1 MTPFTDLAQAIAWVF
16 DLQKFGIKFGLSST
30 LDLLARLGIPYQQG
44 RYLHIA
50 GTNGKGSVGAMLSAV
65 LTRAG
70 YPVGLFT
77 SPHLVDFRERFRLK
91 DQEISAARVLS
102 LINQVRLVTD
112 EREPPTFFEF
122 VTAMALLYYYQE
134 QADPIILETGLGGR
148 LDATNIVPPWVTVIT
163 NIDHDHHEHLGRD
176 LLQIAA
182 EKAGIIKPAAP
193 LVTYATQKSVLELF
207 RRRCQELAAPLY
219 QGGVDFKTRG
229 RGGGWFDYHGLG
241 HDFKGLR
248 LNLRGRHQY
257 RNAALALAVL
267 EILARQGLDLS
278 ETAIREGL
286 PKTYWPGRLEQVAQD
301 SRVILDG
308 AHNPAAAQSL
318 AQALKRSRGNSR
330 LILVLGVMADKD
342 VDGILARLLPLAQ
355 LVIFTQPRYFRAAAT
370 ADLLRRAEAYGLP
383 ALSVPVVADAIQ
395 QAQSLAGPHDRI
407 LISGSLF
414 TVGEA
419 KQYFDPA
426 ASVTAQPVRG

>member
-30 LDLLARLGIPYQQG
+30 LDLVARLGIPYQEG

-65 LTRAG
+65 LTRAR

-77 SPHLVDFRERFRLK
+77 SPHLVDFRERFRLR
-91 DQEISAARVLS
+91 DQEISAVRVLS
-102 LINQVRLVTD
+102 LINQVHQVTD

-134 QADPIILETGLGGR
+134 QASPIILETGLGGR
-148 LDATNIVPPWVTVIT
+148 LDATNIVSPWVTVIT
-163 NIDHDHHEHLGRD
+163 NIGHDHHEHLGSD

-193 LVTYATQKSVLELF
+193 LVTYATQKSVLALF

-229 RGGGWFDYHGLG
+229 RGGGRFDYHGLD

-267 EILARQGLDLS
+267 EILARQGLALS

-301 SRVILDG
+301 PRIILDG

-342 VDGILARLLPLAQ
+342 LDGILARLLPLAQ
-355 LVIFTQPRYFRAAAT
+355 MVIFTQPRYFRAAAT

-383 ALSVPVVADAIQ
+383 ALSVPVVAQAIQ
-395 QAQSLAGPHDRI
+395 TAQSLAGPHDRI
-407 LISGSLF
+407 IISGSLF

-419 KQYFDPA
+419 KEYFAPA